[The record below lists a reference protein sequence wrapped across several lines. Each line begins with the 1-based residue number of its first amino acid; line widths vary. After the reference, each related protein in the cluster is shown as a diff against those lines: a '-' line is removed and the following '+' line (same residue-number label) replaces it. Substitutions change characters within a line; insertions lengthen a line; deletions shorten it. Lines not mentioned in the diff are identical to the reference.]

1 MRSHPTQ
8 VRLIIANLYI
18 RVRIARAN
26 SDAMRVRFG
35 LGSRTA
41 DLARGAQR
49 EAEEALRQVIN
60 VLDRADRPG
69 PRLLLQIA
77 ARSAETRR
85 NACQAIGR
93 KAA

>member
-1 MRSHPTQ
+1 MRSQPAQ

-26 SDAMRVRFG
+26 AAAIQISRG
-35 LGSRTA
+35 LGSSFSER
-41 DLARGAQR
+41 ARGAQQ
-49 EAEEALRQVIN
+49 EAEDALRCALNTIDN
-60 VLDRADRPG
+60 ADRPG

-77 ARSAETRR
+77 ARSTETRQ
-85 NACQAIGR
+85 NAIQAISR